1 MRRARKSPVDG
12 APPSATAIRVWAPLV
27 RQPDAYTCGVAALQS
42 VLHYFG
48 HAVRY
53 DQLSAALGADP
64 VHGVNYQRMV
74 AYARACGLVVEI
86 VTGMEVA
93 HLRRIID
100 EGVPVIV
107 ALQAWGAPAAGVYE
121 DEWEE
126 GHYVVV
132 VGYDALYF
140 YFMDPST
147 LGNYTYLPVHDFLA
161 RWHDYYLEAGERVEL
176 RRFAMAFRGATTCYA
191 RERVLPMG

>member
-1 MRRARKSPVDG
+1 MQRVSESLVHE
-12 APPSATAIRVWAPLV
+12 APLSAAAIRIWAPLV

-48 HAVRY
+48 HAVRH

-64 VHGVNYQRMV
+64 VHGTNYQRIA
-74 AYARACGLVVEI
+74 AYARASGLVVEI
-86 VTGMEVA
+86 ATGMEVVQ
-93 HLRRIID
+93 LRRLLD
-100 EGVPVIV
+100 EGAPVIV
-107 ALQAWGAPAAGVYE
+107 ALQAWGATAAGAYE

-161 RWHDYYLEAGERVEL
+161 RWHDYYLEAGERIEL
-176 RRFAMAFRGATTCYA
+176 RRFAMAFRGAATTYA
-191 RERVLPMG
+191 RDRVLPLG